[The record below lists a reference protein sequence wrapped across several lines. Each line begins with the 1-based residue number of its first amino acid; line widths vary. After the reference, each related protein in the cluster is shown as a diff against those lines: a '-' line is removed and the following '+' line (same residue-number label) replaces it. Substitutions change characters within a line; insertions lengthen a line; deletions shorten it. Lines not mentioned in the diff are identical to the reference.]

1 MKYILVETNN
11 NTSLVGKKLLDELLK
26 DVGLSFDDVIY
37 INGRPTVKNYYI
49 SVSHKNKYVVAVISK
64 HEVSV
69 DIELVKDFN
78 ENILTYFFTLDES
91 NYIKNSKNKNKTF
104 FKLYT
109 KKECILKI
117 ENKNI
122 LYLKEI
128 NTIKCSKYYSF
139 LHKYINKDYILT
151 FCYKK

>member
-1 MKYILVETNN
+1 MKYLLVKTND
-11 NTSLVGKKLLDELLK
+11 NTSLVGKKLLNELLK
-26 DVGLSFDDVIY
+26 EKGLSFDDVIY
-37 INGRPTVKNYYI
+37 INGKPMVKNYYV
-49 SVSHKNKYVVAVISK
+49 SVSHKDNYVVAVISK
-64 HEVSV
+64 YEISV
-69 DIELVKDFN
+69 DIELIKDFN
-78 ENILTYFFTLDES
+78 ENVLTYFFTKDEI

-117 ENKNI
+117 INKNI

-128 NTIKCSKYYSF
+128 NALKCSKYYSF

>member
-1 MKYILVETNN
+1 MKYLLVKTND
-11 NTSLVGKKLLDELLK
+11 NTSLVGKKLLNELLK
-26 DVGLSFDDVIY
+26 EKGLSFDDVIY
-37 INGRPTVKNYYI
+37 INGKPMVKNYYV
-49 SVSHKNKYVVAVISK
+49 SVSHKDNYVVAVISK
-64 HEVSV
+64 YEISV
-69 DIELVKDFN
+69 DIELIKNFN
-78 ENILTYFFTLDES
+78 ENVLTYFFTKDEI

-117 ENKNI
+117 INKNI

-128 NTIKCSKYYSF
+128 NTLKCSKYYSF

>member
-1 MKYILVETNN
+1 MI
-11 NTSLVGKKLLDELLK
+11 GRKLLDELLK

-37 INGRPTVKNYYI
+37 INGRPTVRNYYI
-49 SVSHKNKYVVAVISK
+49 SVSHKNKYVVAAISK
-64 HEVSV
+64 QEISV
-69 DIELVKDFN
+69 DIELIKDFN
-78 ENILTYFFTLDES
+78 ENILTYFFTLDEA
-91 NYIKNSKNKNKTF
+91 NYIKSSKNKNKVF
-104 FKLYT
+104 FELYT

-128 NTIKCSKYYSF
+128 NTLKCLKNYSF
-139 LHKYINKDYILT
+139 LHKYINKNYILT